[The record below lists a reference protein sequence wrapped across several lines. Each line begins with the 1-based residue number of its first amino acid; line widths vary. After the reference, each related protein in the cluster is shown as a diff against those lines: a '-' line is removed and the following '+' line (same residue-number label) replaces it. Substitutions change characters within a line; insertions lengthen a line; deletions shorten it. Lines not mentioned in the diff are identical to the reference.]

1 MKLTKTSL
9 TNLQNT
15 MTDCVKKDIFHS
27 KPFFLILSPM
37 EGVTNAP
44 FRRLCKRYGADI
56 LITEFVSS
64 DALSRNIEKSFQKIS
79 FSEQERPL
87 GIQIFGS
94 NESALVSAALKAQER
109 NPDFIDINW
118 GCPVKKVAG
127 KGAGSGILNNI
138 DRMVELTQ
146 AVVRATSLPV
156 SVKTRLGYSE
166 ESKPIE
172 EIALR
177 LQDVG
182 IKALSIHGRT
192 RAQMYKGSADWTLI
206 GKVKHNPQI
215 HIPIFGNGDITSAQ
229 KALEM
234 KETYGVDG
242 ILIGRATIGNPF
254 IFKETKALLEGKPLP
269 IIPLSERKEVCHQH
283 LLSLIELLGERVA
296 INEMRKN
303 YPGYFKGLAN
313 FKPTRIKLLT
323 SLELNEILD
332 TIASIPE
339 E

>member
-1 MKLTKTSL
+1 
-9 TNLQNT
+9 
-15 MTDCVKKDIFHS
+15 
-27 KPFFLILSPM
+27 M
-37 EGVTNAP
+37 EGITNQP

-64 DALSRNIEKSFQKIS
+64 DAISRQIEKSIQKMT
-79 FSEQERPL
+79 FSEKERPL
-87 GIQIFGS
+87 GIQIFGA
-94 NESALVSAALKAQER
+94 NKDALIAATQRADELQ
-109 NPDFIDINW
+109 PDFIDINW

-146 AVVRATSLPV
+146 AVVKATSLPV

-172 EIALR
+172 DIALR

-242 ILIGRATIGNPF
+242 VLIGRATMGNPF
-254 IFKETKALLEGKPLP
+254 IFKETKALLEGKSLP
-269 IIPLSERKEVCHQH
+269 IIPLSERKEVCLQH
-283 LLSLIELLGERVA
+283 LLSLIDLLGERVG
-296 INEMRKN
+296 INEMRKHYN
-303 YPGYFKGLAN
+303 GYFKGLAN

-323 SLELNEILD
+323 SLELNEIIDLID
-332 TIASIPE
+332 SIPE